1 MKILKSL
8 IEKESEVSVP
18 TFEKVFKFSLSVE
31 NIKRMLI
38 SRINME
44 RDYAKG
50 V

>member
-18 TFEKVFKFSLSVE
+18 TFEKVFKFSVSVE
-31 NIKRMLI
+31 NIERMI
-38 SRINME
+38 THRINME